1 MTNLVDSRPTTSA
14 GRKRTGTG
22 IALGRRARKA
32 VLTVHI
38 AAAGIWLGLD
48 IVMAVLVF
56 TALGTGSDAT
66 RATCLQ
72 ALEVVTIGPMIVS
85 GVVCLLSGILL
96 GLGTKWGL
104 VRYRW
109 VAIKLAINVV
119 LVVLVLLLLRPGVH
133 EVAEAGRDLAAGRA
147 QDAEPGDMVFP
158 PIVSTLA
165 LSIATTLSVFK
176 PGGRLRRRG

>member
-1 MTNLVDSRPTTSA
+1 MTNLVDSRPATTAPARAAARIS
-14 GRKRTGTG
+14 
-22 IALGRRARKA
+22 LGRRARKA

-56 TALGTGSDAT
+56 TALGTGSEAT
-66 RATCLQ
+66 RATALQ
-72 ALEVVTIGPMIVS
+72 ALELVTVGPMIVA
-85 GVVCLLSGILL
+85 GVVCLFSGILL

-109 VAIKLAINVV
+109 VAIKLVINVV
-119 LVVLVLLLLRPGVH
+119 LVVLVLVLLRPGVH
-133 EVAEAGRDLAAGRA
+133 EVAEAGRELAAGRA
-147 QDAEPGDMVFP
+147 DTAEPGDMVFP

-165 LSIATTLSVFK
+165 LSIATTLAVFK